1 MPSRNALIHRMQAS
15 LTVIID
21 SEIKPRILSSM
32 TANDHSRTGTG
43 PDSDASSDKGAKPR
57 VLSPEAQ
64 RALAEAQARRAEI
77 DRNAAAR
84 PKEINGRNGPEP
96 TRYDDWEIRGIAT
109 DF

>member
-1 MPSRNALIHRMQAS
+1 MPAS
-15 LTVIID
+15 ITVIID
-21 SEIKPRILSSM
+21 SDAKAYILSSM
-32 TANDHSRTGTG
+32 SAHDHSRTATG
-43 PDSDASSDKGAKPR
+43 PGSAAMNAAGAKPR

-64 RALAEAQARRAEI
+64 RALAEAEARRAEI

-96 TRYDDWEIRGIAT
+96 TRYSDWEVRGIAT